1 MNKGSGPTGML
12 PAGAVV
18 AFHLNRVKPLN
29 PHSPRKSLKN
39 TSQKLCRALQ
49 SVSLTWAT
57 MVPSVEIFARSSLSC
72 LKMR

>member
-1 MNKGSGPTGML
+1 MNKGFGPTGML

-39 TSQKLCRALQ
+39 TSQKILPRGEARIPHLGHNGSIGRNLRPGQ
-49 SVSLTWAT
+49 ASL
-57 MVPSVEIFARSSLSC
+57 V
-72 LKMR
+72 